1 MAVYEHTYQP
11 YAGRL
16 TPLWSRFLVIPQHA
30 YRAVFQSKLFTGLFA
45 ICFVCP
51 LIMAIIIYLHHN
63 VNALALFRIQSA
75 DIVPINGSFF
85 RVFLMIQSSFAFLL
99 TILVGP
105 ALVSRDLT
113 NNALPLYLC
122 RPFSRAEYVL
132 GKASVLIILLSLI
145 TWVPGLL
152 LFIFQSY
159 LEGFGW
165 LTANLWIAN
174 AVFVGSVLWIVLLT
188 LFSLALSAWIK
199 WRVAASG
206 ALFALLT
213 IPMAIA
219 SLISELFRTPW
230 SHLFNPSMLLKFVTD
245 DLFFYDS
252 SSDFDP
258 WMVLPVWAA
267 WIGLAGFVALS
278 LWLLSRKVRAYEV
291 IT

>member
-99 TILVGP
+99 TVLVGP

-278 LWLLSRKVRAYEV
+278 VWLLSRKVRAYEV

>member
-99 TILVGP
+99 TVLVGP

-291 IT
+291 VR

>member
-1 MAVYEHTYQP
+1 MAVFEHTYQP
-11 YAGRL
+11 YEGRM
-16 TPLWSRFLVIPQHA
+16 TPLRSRFLVIPRHA

-63 VNALALFRIQSA
+63 VNALALLRIQSV
-75 DIVPINGSFF
+75 DVIPINGDFF
-85 RVFLMIQSSFAFLL
+85 RVFLMIQSSFGFLL
-99 TILVGP
+99 TVLVGP

-132 GKASVLIILLSLI
+132 GKASVIVILLSLI

-174 AVFVGSVLWIVLLT
+174 ALFVGSVLWIVMLA

-230 SHLFNPSMLLKFVTD
+230 SHLFNPSMLLKVITD
-245 DLFFYDS
+245 DLFFYNS

-258 WMVLPVWAA
+258 WMILPVLPA
-267 WIGLAGFVALS
+267 WIAVAGFIALS

>member
-99 TILVGP
+99 TVLVGP

>member
-16 TPLWSRFLVIPQHA
+16 TPLWSRFLVIPRHA

-45 ICFVCP
+45 ICFVWP
-51 LIMAIIIYLHHN
+51 LIVAIIIYLHHN
-63 VNALALFRIQSA
+63 VNALALLRIQSA
-75 DIVPINGSFF
+75 DVVPITGNFF
-85 RVFLMIQSSFAFLL
+85 RIYLMVQSSFGFLL
-99 TILVGP
+99 TVLVGP

-132 GKASVLIILLSLI
+132 GKASVLVILLSLI

-152 LFIFQSY
+152 LFVFQSY

-165 LTANLWIAN
+165 LTENLWIAN
-174 AVFVGSVLWIVLLT
+174 GLFVGSALWIVMLT

-206 ALFALLT
+206 ALFALFT

-219 SLISELFRTPW
+219 SMISGLFGTPW
-230 SHLFNPSMLLKFVTD
+230 SHLFNPSMLLKVVTD
-245 DLFFYDS
+245 ALFFYDN
-252 SSDFDP
+252 SSDFP
-258 WMVLPVWAA
+258 AWMILPVWAA
-267 WIGLAGFVALS
+267 WIGFAGFIALS

>member
-1 MAVYEHTYQP
+1 
-11 YAGRL
+11 
-16 TPLWSRFLVIPQHA
+16 
-30 YRAVFQSKLFTGLFA
+30 
-45 ICFVCP
+45 
-51 LIMAIIIYLHHN
+51 MAIIIYLHHN

-75 DIVPINGSFF
+75 DIVPINGTFF

-99 TILVGP
+99 TVLVGP

-278 LWLLSRKVRAYEV
+278 LWLLSRRVRAYEV

>member
-1 MAVYEHTYQP
+1 
-11 YAGRL
+11 
-16 TPLWSRFLVIPQHA
+16 
-30 YRAVFQSKLFTGLFA
+30 
-45 ICFVCP
+45 
-51 LIMAIIIYLHHN
+51 MAIIIYLHHN

-75 DIVPINGSFF
+75 DIVPINGSFY

-99 TILVGP
+99 TVLVGP

-165 LTANLWIAN
+165 LSANLWIAN